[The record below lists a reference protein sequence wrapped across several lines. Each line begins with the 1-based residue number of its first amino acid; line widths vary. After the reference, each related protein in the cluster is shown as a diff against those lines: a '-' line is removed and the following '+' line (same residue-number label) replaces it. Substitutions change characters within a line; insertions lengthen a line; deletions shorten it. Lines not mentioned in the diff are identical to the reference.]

1 MWRHGGMIGWPGQ
14 WTNPVEKEVWILDD
28 FLPEDKVDEL
38 LEKLN
43 STSYRTIGETIKSES
58 QLKDSKVEQ
67 DTQTVSDFSYNVHG
81 DIKIREDF
89 VVRDSIAEQLS
100 KIFPKESVA
109 DYTDR
114 DNELFPLQ
122 LFMKSHG
129 VGRRYSLHSESFTTY
144 GTHGFMIF
152 LDEVEGCDLVFPSE
166 KSLPALWEKY
176 PLWKP
181 MWEKN
186 KETIPTSRYLDDF
199 RYSPKRNQ
207 CILFKLESAHYVDE
221 PQGEFIDK
229 PGSWRHSIQGWP
241 WVEPEFQKRMLNKIS
256 TYGDR

>member
-1 MWRHGGMIGWPGQ
+1 MWKEIVKDEI
-14 WTNPVEKEVWILDD
+14 WTLDN
-28 FLPEDKVDEL
+28 FLPEDHVDKL
-38 LEKLN
+38 LHFLN
-43 STSYRTIGETIKSES
+43 TEEFRTVGET
-58 QLKDSKVEQ
+58 LKKDKQIDASKKDGILAKTRSVA
-67 DTQTVSDFSYNVHG
+67 DFAYNVHG
-81 DIKIREDF
+81 NLKIREDW
-89 VVRDSIAEQLS
+89 VVRDAVCQQLLKVDWVEQDDQDVLQYS
-100 KIFPKESVA
+100 
-109 DYTDR
+109 DR
-114 DNELFPLQ
+114 NNKLYPLNLFT
-122 LFMKSHG
+122 KSHG
-129 VGRRYSLHSESFTTY
+129 VGRRYSVHSEAYDTY
-144 GTHGFMIF
+144 GTFAFMIF

-181 MWEKN
+181 IWEKN

-207 CILFKLESAHYVDE
+207 CILFKIESAHYVDE